1 MHASSPRAIIRQAAD
16 VRNRGSPVTGPG
28 CSFRRPPA
36 MAAGARNDTMSC
48 LVWFA
53 ALVCSIEYPGE
64 NSVHKVII
72 IGSGCAGLT
81 AAIYAAR
88 ADLAPLVLDGY
99 EPGGQLAL
107 TTMVE
112 NFPGFPDGILGPELI
127 ENSRKQAQRFGT
139 EFQSGA
145 VTSVDLSRRPFTVV
159 AGKETYETA
168 TLIVAAGA
176 SARMLGIESERHLLG
191 HGVSTCATCD
201 GFFFRGKDIIVV
213 GGGDTAMEEATFLTK
228 FAKKV
233 TLIHRR
239 NEFRA
244 TKIMLDRARANEKIE
259 FLTPYVIEE
268 VHDMNSKSVEKVR
281 LRNTDTNATSELDTS
296 GVFVAI
302 GHDPNT
308 KLFKGQ
314 LDMDENGY
322 LITHDGPKTNI
333 EGVFAAGDVQD
344 HHYRQAIT
352 AAGSGCMAAIEAERF
367 LEGHKG

>member
-1 MHASSPRAIIRQAAD
+1 
-16 VRNRGSPVTGPG
+16 
-28 CSFRRPPA
+28 
-36 MAAGARNDTMSC
+36 
-48 LVWFA
+48 
-53 ALVCSIEYPGE
+53 
-64 NSVHKVII
+64 
-72 IGSGCAGLT
+72 
-81 AAIYAAR
+81 
-88 ADLAPLVLDGY
+88 
-99 EPGGQLAL
+99 
-107 TTMVE
+107 
-112 NFPGFPDGILGPELI
+112 
-127 ENSRKQAQRFGT
+127 
-139 EFQSGA
+139 
-145 VTSVDLSRRPFTVV
+145 
-159 AGKETYETA
+159 
-168 TLIVAAGA
+168 
-176 SARMLGIESERHLLG
+176 MLGIESERHLLG

-233 TLIHRR
+233 TLLHRR

-244 TKIMLDRARANEKIE
+244 TKIMLDRAHANEKIE

-268 VHDMNSKSVEKVR
+268 VHDVRQQIRGKSDDSATRRRTNQRTGHVE
-281 LRNTDTNATSELDTS
+281 

-308 KLFKGQ
+308 KVFKGQ

-322 LITHDGPKTNI
+322 LITHNGPKTNI